1 MALGHLQ
8 LQPLSAAQRNRM
20 GQRQLLA
27 HKWQVKGD
35 AAFPAEQHHL
45 GDRGDG
51 PDALA
56 GALDGVQMA
65 HLLGDGGR

>member
-8 LQPLSAAQRNRM
+8 LQPPSAAQRNRM
-20 GQRQLLA
+20 GQQLPLA

-51 PDALA
+51 TDVLA
-56 GALDGVQMA
+56 GAMDGGEMA
-65 HLLGDGGR
+65 HLFSDGGR